1 MWIEQT
7 AFRGRRI
14 LLAEDDSEL
23 RAVIGY
29 CLGLDGHEVVA
40 MANGVKLTS
49 WLSVS
54 PHADVI
60 ISDVRMPG
68 PSGLEVLARFRLT
81 DSSTPFV
88 LMTAFG
94 SVNFHHDAQQ
104 LGATALIDKPFEMD
118 DLRALIRGLVPP
130 DDAGSTGASSKVV
143 RQFPAG

>member
-1 MWIEQT
+1 MWNERT
-7 AFRGRRI
+7 ASGGQRI

-29 CLGLDGHEVVA
+29 SLGLDGHEVVA
-40 MANGVKLTS
+40 MANGVELAS

-54 PHADVI
+54 PRADVI
-60 ISDVRMPG
+60 ISDVKMPG
-68 PSGLEVLARFRLT
+68 PSGLEVLARFRRT

-94 SVNFHHDAQQ
+94 SANFHHDAQL
-104 LGATALIDKPFEMD
+104 LGATALIDKPFDMD

-143 RQFPAG
+143 RQLPAG